1 MSTQMQGTLMV
12 YIGLFFVGIT
22 SAAFAALVVPK
33 KKSHWVRI
41 EAPKVKTYIKIDG
54 ENTNVS

>member
-1 MSTQMQGTLMV
+1 MQGTLMV

-22 SAAFAALVVPK
+22 LAAFAALVVPK
-33 KKSHWVRI
+33 KKSHWVQI
-41 EAPKVKTYIKIDG
+41 TAPKVKTYIKVDG

>member
-1 MSTQMQGTLMV
+1 MV

-22 SAAFAALVVPK
+22 SAAFAAVCVPK
-33 KKSHWVRI
+33 KKSHWVKVA
-41 EAPKVKTYIKIDG
+41 APKVKTYIKVDG

>member
-1 MSTQMQGTLMV
+1 MV

-41 EAPKVKTYIKIDG
+41 EAPKAKTYIKVDG
-54 ENTNVS
+54 EKRDVIRL